1 MHEGAKSIVE
11 TLVKNGFVAYYAG
24 GWVRDFLLKH
34 PSDDIDIATSAPPET
49 VQALFPHTVP
59 IGIAFGIVLVVIN
72 GHSYEVA
79 TFRQDFDYQDGRRP
93 KRVEF
98 SREQEDAHRRDFTIN
113 GMFYDP
119 IREQV
124 IDYVHG
130 QEDLRAGVLRAI
142 GNPHERIREDRLRM
156 VRAIRMACRFGFT
169 IEPHTAEAIRTHAAE
184 LFPAVAIERIVNE
197 LEKGLAFRK
206 LPEMLQGLHEYGLL
220 EAIFPALQ
228 GVASAELLKRLAPL
242 QYYPVTAPLIAWLL
256 PLLAFS
262 ALEPQLELTQTLKLP
277 NLDRQFVTF
286 AFHARELLHKSRLVE
301 DVEWAYFYANRF
313 SQDVLLI
320 AAAHKIVNLEEHEAR
335 RQELQ
340 FAIDRIVQKKPLVQA
355 KNLMGAGVV
364 PGKEMGEL
372 LMEAERIAINQRIED
387 PLIVI
392 KLLKIRR

>member
-1 MHEGAKSIVE
+1 MHVEAKSIVD
-11 TLVKNGFVAYYAG
+11 TLVKNGFIAYYAG
-24 GWVRDFLLKH
+24 GWVRDFLLHH
-34 PSDDIDIATSAPPET
+34 PSDDIDIATSASPET

-59 IGIAFGIVLVVIN
+59 IGIAFGIVLVVVN

-130 QEDLRAGVLRAI
+130 QEDLKAGIIRAI

-169 IEPHTAEAIRTHAAE
+169 IEPATAAAIRAHAAE

-206 LPEMLQGLHEYGLL
+206 LPEMLRGLNGYGLL
-220 EAIFPALQ
+220 ESIFPALR
-228 GVASAELLKRLAPL
+228 GVALRDLEERMAPL
-242 QYYPVTAPLIAWLL
+242 QHYPVSAPLIAWLL
-256 PLLAFS
+256 PLFAFHP
-262 ALEPQLELTQTLKLP
+262 LELQLELTQALKLP
-277 NLDRQFVTF
+277 NLDRQFITF
-286 AFHARELLHKSRLVE
+286 AFHAKELLEKRRPVE

-320 AAAHKIVNLEEHEAR
+320 AAAHKTINIEEHEVR

-340 FAIDRIVQKKPLVQA
+340 FAIDRIVQKRPLVQA
-355 KNLMGAGVV
+355 KDLMEAGVV

-387 PLIVI
+387 PLAVV
-392 KLLKIRR
+392 KLLRIRR

>member
-1 MHEGAKSIVE
+1 MHQGAKFIVE
-11 TLVKNGFVAYYAG
+11 ILAKNGFVAYYAG

-59 IGIAFGIVLVVIN
+59 IGIAFGIVLVVVE

-119 IREQV
+119 IRDQV

-130 QEDLRAGVLRAI
+130 QEDLQAGIIRAI

-156 VRAIRMACRFGFT
+156 VRAIRMACRFGFI
-169 IEPHTAEAIRTHAAE
+169 IEPHTAAALRAHAAE

-206 LPEMLQGLHEYGLL
+206 LSEMLRGLHEYELL
-220 EAIFPALQ
+220 EAIFPALR
-228 GVASAELLKRLAPL
+228 GIASVELEKRMVPL
-242 QYYPVTAPLIAWLL
+242 QHYPVNAPLIAWLL
-256 PLLAFS
+256 PLFAFPT
-262 ALEPQLELTQTLKLP
+262 LEPQLELTQALKLP
-277 NLDRQFVTF
+277 NLDRQFITF
-286 AFHARELLHKSRLVE
+286 AFHARELLQKIRPIE
-301 DVEWAYFYANRF
+301 DLEWAYFYANRF

-320 AAAHKIVNLEEHEAR
+320 AAAHKMVNLEEHEVR

-340 FAIDRIVQKKPLVQA
+340 FAIDRIVQKRPLVQG
-355 KNLMGAGVV
+355 KDLMEAGVV

-372 LMEAERIAINQRIED
+372 LMKAERIAINQRIED
-387 PLIVI
+387 PLVVI
-392 KLLKIRR
+392 KLLRIRR